1 MKSFKILLIWFLLN
15 SAFYK
20 SFAEEVI
27 PPCPLGFDQM
37 SVTVPV
43 GQDPTCTYT
52 VYFCFKCN
60 PNSHLPD
67 VSYVYEFQLGDIVYS
82 KPPSE
87 SCIKG
92 YAEVEA
98 AAIEKITNKNFI
110 DHNLC
115 GPKYPQEW
123 GDPLPP
129 CENTEFQYVVVV
141 DTKLCKIK
149 YKDPELDVPVVL
161 DCPNETLEC
170 HRVWKIC
177 WESSP
182 PPGHYEYIT
191 IEGPTMR
198 NGTPYDCD
206 VFQPPQYP
214 LYEPYDPSDGNYSE
228 CFRVW
233 GTPCTPF
240 PPGEE

>member
-1 MKSFKILLIWFLLN
+1 
-15 SAFYK
+15 
-20 SFAEEVI
+20 
-27 PPCPLGFDQM
+27 M

-43 GQDPTCTYT
+43 GQNPTCTYT

-60 PNSHLPD
+60 PHARSHGNG
-67 VSYVYEFQLGDIVYS
+67 YVFEFQLGDIVYS

-87 SCIKG
+87 FCLKG

-98 AAIEKITNKNFI
+98 AAIKKITNKDFI
-110 DHNLC
+110 DDYLC
-115 GPKYPQEW
+115 GPEYPLEW
-123 GDPLPP
+123 GDPIPP
-129 CENTEFQYVVVV
+129 CDNNEFQYVVIV

-149 YKDPELDVPVVL
+149 YKDPEMDVPVVL
-161 DCPNETLEC
+161 DCPDETLEC

-177 WESSP
+177 FNPLP
-182 PPGHYEYIT
+182 PPGHYEYSI
-191 IEGPTMR
+191 IEGPIFR
-198 NGTPYDCD
+198 NGEPDDCTIFD
-206 VFQPPQYP
+206 KPQYP
-214 LYEPYDPSDGNYSE
+214 LREPPDPTDGNYSP